1 MRALHSSALAAA
13 VALALGGCSRQPPP
27 MQPAP
32 PCIDLKG
39 APCAVGPD
47 VGPSVPSPGARDAG
61 AHRHRHSAAK
71 GVRHKRPRHHVG
83 DRQEKDSHVPPRMP
97 QAALAAPAAAEVS
110 TPPAKW
116 TPPPAPPAV
125 EQPATRPAGNTP
137 AAPPASASNATVQEQ
152 VAVATALAERIT
164 ALSRLP
170 VPNKDLSKDLNKDLP
185 GVAGRSDA
193 AVTPAPN
200 RLVVVLMVR
209 PGVRAVSELRGRVV
223 AIDERYVSSRDKL
236 SAAMA
241 AAGAADVQLMQGQG
255 TAINRLTNGE
265 VAAAIVALVV
275 PEASD
280 AFPEIAGFRIFRI
293 PLPTI

>member
-47 VGPSVPSPGARDAG
+47 VGPSVPSPAVRDAG

-71 GVRHKRPRHHVG
+71 AVRHKRPRHHVG

-97 QAALAAPAAAEVS
+97 QAALATPAAAEVS
-110 TPPAKW
+110 TPSAKW
-116 TPPPAPPAV
+116 MPPPAPPAV

-137 AAPPASASNATVQEQ
+137 AAPPASSANATVQEQ

-170 VPNKDLSKDLNKDLP
+170 VPNKDLP
-185 GVAGRSDA
+185 GVAARSDA
-193 AVTPAPN
+193 AVMPAPN